1 MSTSGPEPRV
11 VRCRLLRPGNWIA
24 FRIARLPQPWLLR
37 LGAVLAWAGAPLLR
51 RRRRIAA
58 RNLALCFPGL
68 DDAARLR
75 LLRATLRDTV
85 MGALESLRGWFAPS
99 DRLRGLYTV
108 EGLEH
113 LASAR
118 ASGRGVLLVTGHLP
132 HFELAGRLLGEASG
146 QPVAL
151 HARRH
156 NAPCMDRWIDG
167 ARRRAFATTIAKKD
181 KDGLIE
187 ALRGGVA
194 VLYLGDQDFSYHNA
208 FVPFF
213 GVPAAT
219 VTALPELMAASGA
232 VALPTWMQR
241 QPDGRYHLRIEPQWT
256 GWPRGDPAADA
267 ARYMAELEAVV
278 RQAPSQYLWVHRRFK
293 TRPPGEPSLY
303 A

>member
-1 MSTSGPEPRV
+1 MIRAAP
-11 VRCRLLRPGNWIA
+11 RCRFARPANAIA
-24 FRIARLPQPWLLR
+24 ALVARLPQPWLLR
-37 LGAVLAWAGAPLLR
+37 TGALLAWLASPLLR
-51 RRRRIAA
+51 RRRAIAA

-68 DDAARLR
+68 DDAARAR
-75 LLRATLRDTV
+75 LLRETLRDTV
-85 MGALESLRGWFAPS
+85 RGALETLRAWFGS
-99 DRLRGLYTV
+99 GDGLRGLYLV

-113 LASAR
+113 LAAAR
-118 ASGRGVLLVTGHLP
+118 AGGLGVLLVTGHMP

-156 NAPCMDRWIDG
+156 NAPCLDRWIDA

-181 KDGLIE
+181 KPSLLA
-187 ALRGGVA
+187 ALRDGHA
-194 VLYLGDQDFSYHNA
+194 VLYLGDQDFSYHHA

-213 GVPAAT
+213 GVRAAT
-219 VTALPELMAASGA
+219 VTALPELMAQSGA

-241 QPDGRYHLRIEPQWT
+241 MPDGRYRLRIEPQWP
-256 GWPRGDPAADA
+256 GWPSGDPVADA

-278 RQAPSQYLWVHRRFK
+278 REAPAQYLWVHRRFK
-293 TRPPGEPSLY
+293 TRPPGEPDLY